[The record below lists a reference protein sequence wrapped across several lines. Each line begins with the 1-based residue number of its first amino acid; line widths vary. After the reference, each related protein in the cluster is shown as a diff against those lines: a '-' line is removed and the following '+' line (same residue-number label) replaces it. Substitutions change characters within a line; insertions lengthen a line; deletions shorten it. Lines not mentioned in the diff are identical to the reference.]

1 MKKKYLRALAKAAAV
16 RAIKTVAQT
25 AIATIGS
32 AAVLGAVDWRIVVSA
47 SALAGLLSLLTS
59 IAGLP
64 EVPEEK
70 YMSMGSAATVSRR
83 SKTSLAARTPLLKST
98 QPSRSM
104 DAAQMPSSPES
115 AAPTVPATAIRLPSS
130 SHFVVPPP
138 APFTRMR
145 EVTVGHSSMTLSAI
159 WEISPTEV
167 QMMEEMEAPFRRYSK
182 SCSFSMKVA
191 GTMTAPIF
199 ANAVATNQNW

>member
-1 MKKKYLRALAKAAAV
+1 
-16 RAIKTVAQT
+16 
-25 AIATIGS
+25 
-32 AAVLGAVDWRIVVSA
+32 
-47 SALAGLLSLLTS
+47 
-59 IAGLP
+59 
-64 EVPEEK
+64 
-70 YMSMGSAATVSRR
+70 MSMGSAATVSQR

-115 AAPTVPATAIRLPSS
+115 DAPTVPATAMRFPFSS
-130 SHFVVPPP
+130 RRVKPPP

-145 EVTVGHSSMTLSAI
+145 EVTVGHSEMTLSAT
-159 WEISPTEV
+159 WAISPTEV
-167 QMMEEMEAPFRRYSK
+167 QMMELMEAPFKRYSR
-182 SCSFSMKVA
+182 SCSFNMKVA